1 MSDGESRK
9 PLPVAVLISGTGR
22 TLKNINDRVAA
33 RKLDV
38 DVRLVIA
45 STSKATGIQ
54 FAAEADAPSCSWE
67 CTVGT
72 SCRPESLRP
81 SSSGGSPSPTST

>member
-22 TLKNINDRVAA
+22 TLKNINDRIAA
-33 RKLDV
+33 GKLDV

-45 STSKATGIQ
+45 STSKATGVQ
-54 FAAEADAPSCSWE
+54 FAAEADAPSRVLVRKDFDSD
-67 CTVGT
+67 
-72 SCRPESLRP
+72 ESLQRRDLRCL
-81 SSSGGSPSPTST
+81 S